1 MQVIGNQLLTSDQQL
16 DISNPVEGALNPGI
30 ATDVAQ
36 SWISLI
42 PKTELQEPS
51 FFETKD
57 N

>member
-1 MQVIGNQLLTSDQQL
+1 MQVIDNQLLTSDQQL
-16 DISNPVEGALNPGI
+16 DMSNPVEGALNPGI
-30 ATDVAQ
+30 ATEVAQ

>member
-1 MQVIGNQLLTSDQQL
+1 MIDNQLLTLDQQL
-16 DISNPVEGALNPGI
+16 DVSKPVEGALNPGL
-30 ATDVAQ
+30 ATEVAQ

-51 FFETKD
+51 YFETKD